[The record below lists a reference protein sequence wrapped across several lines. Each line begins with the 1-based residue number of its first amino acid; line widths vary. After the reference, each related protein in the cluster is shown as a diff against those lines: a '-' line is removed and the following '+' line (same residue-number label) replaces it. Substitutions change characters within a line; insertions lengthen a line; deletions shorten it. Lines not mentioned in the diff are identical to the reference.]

1 MPAFV
6 NALNKVDLPTL
17 GNPTIPHFKLMAVP
31 QNQARKCMPCARGA
45 WALLRAAVTG
55 LLICGGLAATAAH
68 ADDAQ
73 GALLLGDKRPAL
85 NAQRLGGAW
94 VDATGGTSFEQ
105 VLAGAARFQPPSP
118 DMVYTLGAQGALW
131 LHYRLTLEPKA

>member
-45 WALLRAAVTG
+45 WALLRAAVAG
-55 LLICGGLAATAAH
+55 LLMCGSLAATAAPP
-68 ADDAQ
+68 ADSPAVIM
-73 GALLLGDKRPAL
+73 LGDQQSPL
-85 NAQRLGGAW
+85 NAQRLGSAW
-94 VDATGGTSFEQ
+94 VDTTGHASLEQ
-105 VLAGAARFQPPSP
+105 VLAGAA
-118 DMVYTLGAQGALW
+118 
-131 LHYRLTLEPKA
+131 